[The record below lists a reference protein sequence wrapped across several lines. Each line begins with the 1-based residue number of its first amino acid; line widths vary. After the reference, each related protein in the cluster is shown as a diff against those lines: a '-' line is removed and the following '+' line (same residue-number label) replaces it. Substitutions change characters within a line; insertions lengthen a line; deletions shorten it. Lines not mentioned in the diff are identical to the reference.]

1 METQQILE
9 QLFNG
14 TSLSREQSKQ
24 LFSAI
29 VQGEL
34 SNEQLAG
41 ALIALKLKGETVDEI
56 SGAVTALQAA
66 AEPFPTPDYVF
77 ADIVGTGG
85 DGANTINLST
95 ASAIIAASMGAKVA
109 KHGNRSVSS
118 KTGSSDVL
126 AALGVRLDLDATTA
140 RKALDEIGICFLFA
154 PQYHRGFKHAVPVR
168 QALKTRTIFNIL
180 GPLINP
186 AKPKHQLLG
195 VYDEK
200 LLQPYAETALTLGHQ
215 HSIVVHGAG
224 AGLDEV
230 ALHAE
235 TQVAEI
241 YQGKIER
248 YTLTAEDF
256 GLKPQPL
263 DAIRG
268 GEPEQNAQY
277 IRALLQGKGE
287 PAHVN
292 AVAANTALLLRL
304 FGYQDLKQTTQQV
317 LEQIASGNAYKT
329 LEKLS
334 QY

>member
-126 AALGVRLDLDATTA
+126 AALGARLDLDATTA

-215 HSIVVHGAG
+215 HSIVVHG

-317 LEQIASGNAYKT
+317 LAQIASGNAYKT

>member
-9 QLFNG
+9 QLFSG

-56 SGAVTALQAA
+56 SGAVTALQTA

-126 AALGVRLDLDATTA
+126 AALGARLDLDATTA

-195 VYDEK
+195 VYNEK

-215 HSIVVHGAG
+215 HSIVVHG

>member
-24 LFSAI
+24 LFTAV

-215 HSIVVHGAG
+215 YSIVVHG

>member
-126 AALGVRLDLDATTA
+126 AALGVRLDLDAATA

-200 LLQPYAETALTLGHQ
+200 LLQPYAETALALGHQ
-215 HSIVVHGAG
+215 HSIVVHG

-263 DAIRG
+263 DAIHG

-277 IRALLQGKGE
+277 IRALLQGKGK

>member
-126 AALGVRLDLDATTA
+126 AALGARLDLDATTA

-224 AGLDEV
+224 LDEV

-256 GLKPQPL
+256 GLKSQPL

>member
-126 AALGVRLDLDATTA
+126 AVLGARLDLDATTA

-224 AGLDEV
+224 LDEV

-263 DAIRG
+263 DAIHG

>member
-56 SGAVTALQAA
+56 SGAVTALQTA

-126 AALGVRLDLDATTA
+126 AALGARLDLDAATA

-200 LLQPYAETALTLGHQ
+200 LLQPYAETALALGHQ
-215 HSIVVHGAG
+215 HSIVVHG

>member
-126 AALGVRLDLDATTA
+126 AALGARLDLDATTA

-154 PQYHRGFKHAVPVR
+154 PQYHSGFKHAVPVR

-215 HSIVVHGAG
+215 HSIVVHG

>member
-126 AALGVRLDLDATTA
+126 AALGAHLDLDATTA

-215 HSIVVHGAG
+215 HSIVVHG

>member
-56 SGAVTALQAA
+56 SGAATALQAA

-126 AALGVRLDLDATTA
+126 AALGARLDLDATTA

-215 HSIVVHGAG
+215 HSIVVHG

>member
-9 QLFNG
+9 QLFSG

-126 AALGVRLDLDATTA
+126 AALGARLDLDATTA

-215 HSIVVHGAG
+215 HSIVVHG

-317 LEQIASGNAYKT
+317 LAQIASGNAYKT

>member
-200 LLQPYAETALTLGHQ
+200 LLQPYAETALALGHQ
-215 HSIVVHGAG
+215 HSIVVHG

-277 IRALLQGKGE
+277 IRTLLQGKGE

>member
-126 AALGVRLDLDATTA
+126 AALGARLDLDATTA

-224 AGLDEV
+224 LDEV

-268 GEPEQNAQY
+268 GDTEQNAQY

>member
-24 LFSAI
+24 LFTAV

-126 AALGVRLDLDATTA
+126 AALGARLDLDATTA

-224 AGLDEV
+224 LDEV

-277 IRALLQGKGE
+277 IRTLLQGKGE

>member
-56 SGAVTALQAA
+56 SGAVTALQTA

-126 AALGVRLDLDATTA
+126 AALGARLDLDATTA

-215 HSIVVHGAG
+215 HSIVVHG

-317 LEQIASGNAYKT
+317 LEQIASGNPYKT

>member
-56 SGAVTALQAA
+56 SGAVTALQTA

-126 AALGVRLDLDATTA
+126 AALGARLDLDATTA

-200 LLQPYAETALTLGHQ
+200 LLQPYAETALALGHQ
-215 HSIVVHGAG
+215 HSIVVHG

>member
-1 METQQILE
+1 M
-9 QLFNG
+9 
-14 TSLSREQSKQ
+14 K
-24 LFSAI
+24 SA
-29 VQGEL
+29 
-34 SNEQLAG
+34 S
-41 ALIALKLKGETVDEI
+41 
-56 SGAVTALQAA
+56 
-66 AEPFPTPDYVF
+66 VF
-77 ADIVGTGG
+77 
-85 DGANTINLST
+85 
-95 ASAIIAASMGAKVA
+95 
-109 KHGNRSVSS
+109 
-118 KTGSSDVL
+118 
-126 AALGVRLDLDATTA
+126 
-140 RKALDEIGICFLFA
+140 IC

-224 AGLDEV
+224 LDEV

-287 PAHVN
+287 PAHIN

>member
-118 KTGSSDVL
+118 KSGSSDVL
-126 AALGVRLDLDATTA
+126 AALGARLDLDATTA

-215 HSIVVHGAG
+215 HSIVVHG

-317 LEQIASGNAYKT
+317 FEQIASGNAYKT

>member
-126 AALGVRLDLDATTA
+126 AALGARLDLDATTA

-200 LLQPYAETALTLGHQ
+200 LLQPYAETALALGHQ
-215 HSIVVHGAG
+215 HSIVVHG

>member
-9 QLFNG
+9 QLFSG

-126 AALGVRLDLDATTA
+126 AALGARLDLDAATA

-215 HSIVVHGAG
+215 HSIVVHG

-317 LEQIASGNAYKT
+317 LAQIASGNAYKT

>member
-24 LFSAI
+24 LFTAV

-41 ALIALKLKGETVDEI
+41 ALIALKFKGETVDEI
-56 SGAVTALQAA
+56 SGAVTALQTA
-66 AEPFPTPDYVF
+66 AEPFPTPNYVF

-224 AGLDEV
+224 LDEV

-292 AVAANTALLLRL
+292 VVAANTALLLRL

>member
-126 AALGVRLDLDATTA
+126 AALGARLDLDATTA

-224 AGLDEV
+224 LDEV

-287 PAHVN
+287 PTHVN

>member
-126 AALGVRLDLDATTA
+126 AALGARLDLDAATA

-215 HSIVVHGAG
+215 HSIVVHG

>member
-200 LLQPYAETALTLGHQ
+200 LLQPYAETALTLSHQ
-215 HSIVVHGAG
+215 HSIVVHG

-235 TQVAEI
+235 TQVAEV

>member
-126 AALGVRLDLDATTA
+126 AALGARLDLDAATA

-154 PQYHRGFKHAVPVR
+154 PQYHHGFKHAVPVR

-200 LLQPYAETALTLGHQ
+200 LLQPYAETALALGHQ
-215 HSIVVHGAG
+215 HSIVVHG

-263 DAIRG
+263 DAIHG

-287 PAHVN
+287 SAHVN

>member
-24 LFSAI
+24 LFTAV

-56 SGAVTALQAA
+56 SGAVTALQTA

-200 LLQPYAETALTLGHQ
+200 LLQPYAETALALGHQ
-215 HSIVVHGAG
+215 HSIVVHG

-317 LEQIASGNAYKT
+317 LAQIASGNAYKT

>member
-126 AALGVRLDLDATTA
+126 AALGARLDLDATTA

-215 HSIVVHGAG
+215 HSIVVHG

>member
-126 AALGVRLDLDATTA
+126 AALGVRLDLDAATA

-224 AGLDEV
+224 LDEV

-235 TQVAEI
+235 TQVAEV

>member
-109 KHGNRSVSS
+109 KHGNGSVSS

-126 AALGVRLDLDATTA
+126 AALGVRLDLDAATA

-200 LLQPYAETALTLGHQ
+200 LLQPYAETALALGHQ
-215 HSIVVHGAG
+215 HSIVVHG

>member
-56 SGAVTALQAA
+56 SGAVTALQTA

-126 AALGVRLDLDATTA
+126 AALGARLDLDATTA

-195 VYDEK
+195 VYNEK

-215 HSIVVHGAG
+215 HSIVVHG

-317 LEQIASGNAYKT
+317 LAQIASGNAYKT